1 MNWLRR
7 LRDAIGPALPGPEP
21 RMARWVVVDVE
32 TSGLDMHRDRLLA
45 MAAIGLRVDW
55 GAQRIDVQLSDS
67 FEVVLRQ
74 EQASSRD
81 NILLHG
87 IGVQSQLA
95 GIDPPLA
102 LQAFADFV
110 GNAPL
115 LAFHS
120 AFDQTLIGRHCRQHL
135 GRALPNDWVDIEHL
149 CAVTHE
155 QVQARSLD
163 EWMAHFGIQC
173 PRRHQAAA
181 DTLAEC
187 ELLLRIWPVL
197 SRQCSSWRDVQR
209 LAAQRRWLMSRLH

>member
-1 MNWLRR
+1 MSWLRR
-7 LRDAIGPALPGPEP
+7 LREAVGPARPVPEA
-21 RMARWVVVDVE
+21 RHARWVVVDVE

-45 MAAIGLRVDW
+45 MAAIGVRVDW
-55 GAQRIDVQLSDS
+55 AERRIDVQLADS

-95 GIDPPLA
+95 GIEPVAA
-102 LQAFADFV
+102 LRAFADFV
-110 GNAPL
+110 GSDPL

-120 AFDQTLIGRHCRQHL
+120 AFDQTLIGRHCREHL
-135 GRALPNDWVDIEHL
+135 GRALPNPWVDIEHL

-163 EWMAHFGIQC
+163 EWMAHFSIQC

-209 LAAQRRWLMSRLH
+209 LAAQRRWLISRLH

>member
-1 MNWLRR
+1 MSWLRR
-7 LRDAIGPALPGPEP
+7 LREAVGPARPVPEA
-21 RMARWVVVDVE
+21 RHARWVVVDVE

-45 MAAIGLRVDW
+45 MAAIGVRVDW
-55 GAQRIDVQLSDS
+55 AERRIDVQLADS

-95 GIDPPLA
+95 GIEPVAA
-102 LQAFADFV
+102 LRAFADFV
-110 GNAPL
+110 GSDPL

-135 GRALPNDWVDIEHL
+135 GRALPNPWVDIEHL

-163 EWMAHFGIQC
+163 EWMAHFSIQC

-197 SRQCSSWRDVQR
+197 SRQCRSWRDVQR
-209 LAAQRRWLMSRLH
+209 VAAQRRWLISRLH

>member
-1 MNWLRR
+1 MSWLQR
-7 LRDAIGPALPGPEP
+7 LRTAFGPARTEP
-21 RMARWVVVDVE
+21 QARLTRWVVVDVE

-45 MAAIGLRVDW
+45 IAAIGLRVDW
-55 GAQRIDVQLSDS
+55 TNRRIDVQLADS
-67 FEVVLRQ
+67 FEAVLRQ
-74 EQASSRD
+74 DQASSRD

-95 GIDPPLA
+95 GIEPAQA
-102 LQAFADFV
+102 LQAFTDFV
-110 GNAPL
+110 GNDPL

-120 AFDQTLIGRHCRQHL
+120 AFDETLIGRHCRQHL
-135 GRALPNDWVDIEHL
+135 GRALPNPWVDIEHL

>member
-1 MNWLRR
+1 MSWLQR
-7 LRDAIGPALPGPEP
+7 LRSALSSDPPKPEP
-21 RMARWVVVDVE
+21 RVARWVVVDVE
-32 TSGLDMHRDRLLA
+32 TSGLNMRRDRLLA

-55 GAQRIDVQLSDS
+55 TERRIDVQLADS

-74 EQASSRD
+74 EQASSRN

-87 IGVQSQLA
+87 IGVQSQLE
-95 GIDPPLA
+95 GIDPAKA
-102 LQAFADFV
+102 LQAFVDYV
-110 GNAPL
+110 GNDPL

-120 AFDQTLIGRHCRQHL
+120 AFDETMITRHCRQYL
-135 GRALPNDWVDIEHL
+135 GRTLPNPWVDIEHL
-149 CAVTHE
+149 CAITHE
-155 QVQARSLD
+155 QVKARSLD
-163 EWMAHFGIQC
+163 DWMAHFGIQC

-187 ELLLRIWPVL
+187 DLLLRIWPVL

>member
-1 MNWLRR
+1 MP
-7 LRDAIGPALPGPEP
+7 AAGPPV
-21 RMARWVVVDVE
+21 ARWVVVDVE

-45 MAAIGLRVDW
+45 VAAIGLRVDW
-55 GAQRIDVQLSDS
+55 SRQRIDVQLADS

-74 EQASSRD
+74 SQASSRD

-87 IGVQSQLA
+87 IGVQSQLE
-95 GIDPPLA
+95 GIDPAAA
-102 LQAFADFV
+102 LRAFADFV
-110 GNAPL
+110 GGDPL

-120 AFDQTLIGRHCRQHL
+120 AFDQTLIGRHCREHL
-135 GRALPNDWVDIEHL
+135 GQALPNPWVDIEHL

-163 EWMAHFGIQC
+163 EWMTHFGIQC

>member
-1 MNWLRR
+1 MSWLQR
-7 LRDAIGPALPGPEP
+7 LRTALGPARPEP
-21 RMARWVVVDVE
+21 QARLTRWVVVDVE

-45 MAAIGLRVDW
+45 IAAIGLRVDW
-55 GAQRIDVQLSDS
+55 TDRRIDVQLADS
-67 FEVVLRQ
+67 FEAVLRQ
-74 EQASSRD
+74 DQASSRD

-95 GIDPPLA
+95 GIEPAAA

-110 GNAPL
+110 GNDPL

-120 AFDQTLIGRHCRQHL
+120 AFDETLIARHCRQHL
-135 GRALPNDWVDIEHL
+135 GRSLANPWVDIEHL

-163 EWMAHFGIQC
+163 EWMAHFGILC

-197 SRQCSSWRDVQR
+197 ARQCGCWRDVQR

>member
-1 MNWLRR
+1 MSWLRR
-7 LRDAIGPALPGPEP
+7 LREAVGPARPVPEA
-21 RMARWVVVDVE
+21 RHARWVVVDVE

-45 MAAIGLRVDW
+45 MAAIGVRVDW
-55 GAQRIDVQLSDS
+55 AERRIDVQLADS

-74 EQASSRD
+74 TEASSRD

-95 GIDPPLA
+95 GIEPVAA
-102 LQAFADFV
+102 LRAFADFV
-110 GNAPL
+110 GSDPL

-135 GRALPNDWVDIEHL
+135 GRALPNPWVDIEHL

-163 EWMAHFGIQC
+163 EWMAHFSIQC

-197 SRQCSSWRDVQR
+197 SRQCRSWRDVQR
-209 LAAQRRWLMSRLH
+209 VAAQRRWLISRLH

>member
-1 MNWLRR
+1 MSWLQRLRR
-7 LRDAIGPALPGPEP
+7 ALDPALPAAGPP
-21 RMARWVVVDVE
+21 VARWVVVDVE

-45 MAAIGLRVDW
+45 VAAIGLRVDW
-55 GAQRIDVQLSDS
+55 SRQRIDVQLADS

-74 EQASSRD
+74 SQASSRD

-87 IGVQSQLA
+87 IGVQSQLE
-95 GIDPPLA
+95 GIEPAAA
-102 LQAFADFV
+102 LRAFADFV
-110 GNAPL
+110 GGDPL

-120 AFDQTLIGRHCRQHL
+120 AFDQTLIGRHCREHL
-135 GRALPNDWVDIEHL
+135 GHALPNPWVDIEHL

-163 EWMAHFGIQC
+163 EWMTHFGIQC